1 MMEAECLFVALKGI
15 RKPMRIANPI
25 YDVVFKYLME
35 DRESAILLL
44 SEIIGEE
51 IVELDFHPQESSAEI
66 AGRNRCITVY
76 RLDFAA
82 RIRLKEGGYRKVI
95 IEIQKAKFSTDIMR
109 FRRYLGE
116 QYRNRENVYHDE
128 DGNRKALPIISIYF
142 LGHRLRGTDRAVI
155 KVQRAYYDG
164 ITGEK
169 LSCREEFIESLTH
182 DSFVVQIPSLQ
193 QPYRSRL
200 EQLLSIFDQHRK
212 VSDHI
217 LEVNEE
223 DYPEEYQR
231 LVRRLIRATAEKQVM
246 DTMDAEDDILEELE
260 NLERTIEKHKKKLDE
275 KDKQLDEKDRIIEE
289 LRKKLGSSE

>member
-1 MMEAECLFVALKGI
+1 M
-15 RKPMRIANPI
+15 
-25 YDVVFKYLME
+25 VFKYLME
-35 DRESAILLL
+35 DRESAVLLL

-51 IVELDFHPQESSAEI
+51 IVELDFQPQESSAEI

-95 IEIQKAKFSTDIMR
+95 IEIQKAKLSTDIMR

-116 QYRNRENVYHDE
+116 QYRNRENVYHDD

-182 DSFVVQIPSLQ
+182 DSVVVQIPRLQ
-193 QPYRSRL
+193 QPCRSDL
-200 EQLLSIFDQHRK
+200 EELLGIFDQTRK
-212 VSDHI
+212 LSETGHI
-217 LEVNEE
+217 LEIDEAG
-223 DYPEEYQR
+223 YPEKYAR
-231 LVRRLIRATAEKQVM
+231 LVRRLLRAASDRQVM
-246 DTMDAEDDILEELE
+246 DTMDVEDDVLEELE
-260 NLERTIEKHKKKLDE
+260 NLERTIERKEKTIGEKEKTIGEKERTIEDRDRKLEEQNRLIAELKKKL
-275 KDKQLDEKDRIIEE
+275 EE
-289 LRKKLGSSE
+289 RQ

>member
-1 MMEAECLFVALKGI
+1 
-15 RKPMRIANPI
+15 MRIANPI

-35 DRESAILLL
+35 DRESAVLLL

-51 IVELDFHPQESSAEI
+51 IVELDFHPQESTAEFS
-66 AGRNRCITVY
+66 GRNRCITVY

-82 RIRLKEGGYRKVI
+82 KIRLKEGGYRKVI

-142 LGHRLRGTDRAVI
+142 LGHRLRSTDQAVI

-164 ITGEK
+164 ITGEQ
-169 LSCREEFIESLTH
+169 LACREEFIESLTH
-182 DSFVVQIPSLQ
+182 DSFVVQIPELK
-193 QPYRSRL
+193 QPYLSRL

-217 LEVNEE
+217 LEINED
-223 DYPEEYQR
+223 DYPEEYRR
-231 LVRRLIRATAEKQVM
+231 LVRRLIRAAAEKQVM

-260 NLERTIEKHKKKLDE
+260 NLERTIEKHKKKLEENE
-275 KDKQLDEKDRIIEE
+275 KELENKDRQLDEQNRIIEE
-289 LRKKLGSSE
+289 LRKRLKSSE

>member
-1 MMEAECLFVALKGI
+1 
-15 RKPMRIANPI
+15 MRIANPI

-35 DRESAILLL
+35 DRESAVLLL
-44 SEIIGEE
+44 SEIIGED
-51 IVELDFHPQESSAEI
+51 IAELAFHPQESTAEI

-82 RIRLKEGGYRKVI
+82 KIRLKEGGYRKVI

-116 QYRNRENVYHDE
+116 QYRNRENVYHD
-128 DGNRKALPIISIYF
+128 DNGNKKALPIISVYF
-142 LGHRLRGTDRAVI
+142 LGHRLSGTDRAVI
-155 KVQRAYYDG
+155 KVKRAYYDG
-164 ITGEK
+164 ITEEK

-182 DSFVVQIPSLQ
+182 DSFVVQIPSLK

-200 EQLLSIFDQHRK
+200 EKLLSIFDQHRR

-217 LEVNEE
+217 LEIEEE
-223 DYPEEYQR
+223 DYPEEYRQ
-231 LVRRLIRATAEKQVM
+231 LIRRLIRAAAEKQVM

-260 NLERTIEKHKKKLDE
+260 NMERTIEEKNKTIKEHREKLEENKKEMEENKKE
-275 KDKQLDEKDRIIEE
+275 MEEKDRIIKE
-289 LRKKLGSSE
+289 LMEKMKSQS

>member
-1 MMEAECLFVALKGI
+1 
-15 RKPMRIANPI
+15 MRIANPI

-35 DRESAILLL
+35 DRESAVLLL

-51 IVELDFHPQESSAEI
+51 IVELDFHPQESTAEI
-66 AGRNRCITVY
+66 SRQQNRCITVY

-82 RIRLKEGGYRKVI
+82 KIRLKESGYRKVI

-109 FRRYLGE
+109 FRRYLSE
-116 QYRNRENVYHDE
+116 QYRNRENVWHDE

-155 KVQRAYYDG
+155 KVQREYYDG
-164 ITGEK
+164 VTGEQ

-193 QPYRSRL
+193 QPYQSRL
-200 EQLLSIFDQHRK
+200 EHLLSIFDQHRK

-217 LEVNEE
+217 LEINED
-223 DYPEEYQR
+223 DYPEEYRQ
-231 LVRRLIRATAEKQVM
+231 LVRRLIRAAAEKQVM

-260 NLERTIEKHKKKLDE
+260 NMERTIEK
-275 KDKQLDEKDRIIEE
+275 KDKTIKEHREKLEENKKELEGNKKELEEKDRIIRE
-289 LRKKLGSSE
+289 LMEKMKNQ

>member
-1 MMEAECLFVALKGI
+1 M
-15 RKPMRIANPI
+15 
-25 YDVVFKYLME
+25 VFKYLME
-35 DRESAILLL
+35 DRESAVLLL
-44 SEIIGEE
+44 SEIIGED
-51 IVELDFHPQESSAEI
+51 IAELAFHPQESTAEL

-82 RIRLKEGGYRKVI
+82 KIRLKEGGYRKVI

-116 QYRNRENVYHDE
+116 QYRNRENVYHD
-128 DGNRKALPIISIYF
+128 DNGNKKALPIISVYF
-142 LGHRLRGTDRAVI
+142 LGHRLSGTDRAVI

-164 ITGEK
+164 ITEEK

-182 DSFVVQIPSLQ
+182 DSFVVQIPSLK

-200 EQLLSIFDQHRK
+200 EKLLSIFDQHRK

-217 LEVNEE
+217 LESEE
-223 DYPEEYQR
+223 EGYPEEYRR
-231 LVRRLIRATAEKQVM
+231 LIRRLIRAAAEKQVM

-260 NLERTIEKHKKKLDE
+260 NMERTIE
-275 KDKQLDEKDRIIEE
+275 
-289 LRKKLGSSE
+289 

>member
-1 MMEAECLFVALKGI
+1 LT
-15 RKPMRIANPI
+15 RIANPI

-35 DRESAILLL
+35 DCESAILLL
-44 SEIIGEE
+44 SEIIGED
-51 IVELDFHPQESSAEI
+51 IVELDFHPQESIAEI

-82 RIRLKEGGYRKVI
+82 KIRLKEGGYRKVI
-95 IEIQKAKFSTDIMR
+95 IEIQKAKFSTDILR

-142 LGHRLRGTDRAVI
+142 LGHRLSSTDRAVI

-164 ITGEK
+164 ITGET

-217 LEVNEE
+217 LEINED
-223 DYPEEYQR
+223 DYPEEYR
-231 LVRRLIRATAEKQVM
+231 GLIRRLIRAAAEKQVM

-260 NLERTIEKHKKKLDE
+260 NLERTIEKKDETIKEHREKLEE
-275 KDKQLDEKDRIIEE
+275 KDKMIAELQEQ
-289 LRKKLGSSE
+289 LRKYR

>member
-1 MMEAECLFVALKGI
+1 M
-15 RKPMRIANPI
+15 
-25 YDVVFKYLME
+25 
-35 DRESAILLL
+35 
-44 SEIIGEE
+44 
-51 IVELDFHPQESSAEI
+51 
-66 AGRNRCITVY
+66 Y

-82 RIRLKEGGYRKVI
+82 KIRLKEGGYRKVI

-128 DGNRKALPIISIYF
+128 EGNRKALPIISIYF

-155 KVQRAYYDG
+155 KVQREYCDG

-182 DSFVVQIPSLQ
+182 DSFVVQIPGLQ

-212 VSDHI
+212 VNDHI
-217 LEVNEE
+217 LEINEE

-231 LVRRLIRATAEKQVM
+231 LVRRLIRAAAEKQVM

-260 NLERTIEKHKKKLDE
+260 NLERTIEK
-275 KDKQLDEKDRIIEE
+275 KDKTIQEHEEKLEENKKELEEKDRVIKE
-289 LRKKLGSSE
+289 LMEKMKNQQ